1 MGEPISEFSLI
12 LKSFNKTFNN
22 NQMKKFLLILVL
34 ALGFVRTASSQ
45 NAINSVHFYDVKNPA
60 LEQTYLASLKEINAI
75 MVEIGYPKNY
85 YSHLKLAAS
94 DTTKTY
100 RHCTIGHWNSEAEYK
115 AIHEHPKF
123 KAWAEK
129 NKGNNAVYISGQLYR
144 KFYTD

>member
-1 MGEPISEFSLI
+1 
-12 LKSFNKTFNN
+12 
-22 NQMKKFLLILVL
+22 MKKILFLVVL
-34 ALGFVRTASSQ
+34 GLAIGRTSSAQ
-45 NAINSVHFYDVKNPA
+45 NAINSVHFYDVKNA
-60 LEQTYLASLKEINAI
+60 AAEQTYKATLKEINAI

-94 DTTKTY
+94 DTTKTF

-129 NKGNNAVYISGQLYR
+129 NKGINAVFISGQLYR
-144 KFYTD
+144 KFYED